1 MQSRKVSDSIF
12 TRLGDGPAIR
22 ALVYEFHDLIET
34 GPAYNGAWR
43 FTGQE
48 PPT

>member
-12 TRLGDGPAIR
+12 IRLGGGPAIR
-22 ALVYEFHDLIET
+22 ALVDEFHDLIET
-34 GPAYNGAWR
+34 GPAYSGAWR